1 MISKHRR
8 DQLKG
13 EDEMTALMRRVEANG
28 AMHRIKLDGDSINEH
43 FDYSERNPEI
53 LRQAWTTSIVQMDC
67 TYRTNKYG
75 IQMLHV
81 VSTNLNK
88 MYTLAYCFMS
98 STLQVDYKW
107 VLDA

>member
-1 MISKHRR
+1 MWTYHQGHLYNMISKHRR

-53 LRQAWTTSIVQMDC
+53 LRQA
-67 TYRTNKYG
+67 
-75 IQMLHV
+75 
-81 VSTNLNK
+81 
-88 MYTLAYCFMS
+88 
-98 STLQVDYKW
+98 
-107 VLDA
+107 